1 MLNLAFEHV
10 SDLQEYVENKK
21 SKLVNSETLCRRL
34 FKKFSDG
41 VNYIYIYW
49 NLRNRDIPVP
59 VFFSR

>member
-10 SDLQEYVENKK
+10 SDVQEYVENKK

-41 VNYIYIYW
+41 VNYIYI
-49 NLRNRDIPVP
+49 LEFEEP
-59 VFFSR
+59 